1 MVETLTLKARG
12 QAVTMAAHPV
22 TRQEYLFYLAAV
34 GQCAPVALARSD
46 NPLAPVTHVS
56 QVDAI
61 GYCRWLGAKCG
72 LHCRLPTMAEL
83 HELADEITQEG
94 ISPEV
99 WPHYHQPHP
108 EFRGGMRPIYLCEW
122 TLETEAIPQYGGD
135 ARSSRALGSVFY
147 PPWVRESGHSAR
159 AQAFISAT
167 EGYSFVTFRVV
178 FECPAPLSQ
187 SMVGSKLA

>member
-83 HELADEITQEG
+83 HELANEITQDG

-99 WPHYHQPHP
+99 WPHYHQRHP
-108 EFRGGMRPIYLCEW
+108 ELRGGMRPTYLCEW
-122 TLETEAIPQYGGD
+122 TQETEAIPQYD
-135 ARSSRALGSVFY
+135 AARSNRTLGSVFY
-147 PPWVRESGHSAR
+147 PPWVRASGHSGH

-178 FECPAPLSQ
+178 FECAAPALPSI
-187 SMVGSKLA
+187 GGPKLA